1 MSQAKLKN
9 VEDIYALTG
18 MQQLMLVHALH
29 ASNSEILQE
38 QLVCS
43 VEGQLDAE
51 TLKRAWKSVVS
62 RHPALRTCFLWEG
75 LQKPLQVVR
84 QQVEVPWEELDWRG
98 MAGDEQLRRI
108 DGWLEADRK
117 APLELTRAPLM
128 RMCLIRLDND
138 RWRFFW
144 RAHHLRFDGWSLAF
158 VLGEVLAQYL
168 ALDRAQKLQLPPA
181 PPFRDYL
188 RWLERQDAAQ
198 AAAFWRRQLGDFVQP
213 TPLTFSAPR
222 CESPAEDAASPKPE
236 VYGDERLRLSAA
248 ATAALNSWARR
259 RQLTPAVLVQAAWA
273 LLLARSSRHNDIV
286 LGATVSGRP
295 ADLAGVEAMVGPF
308 INNVPLRVRID
319 PDQALSA
326 WLQTLQKQMADLAPY
341 QHTPLVEVEAQS
353 GIPPGRRLFESLVVF
368 ENYPIAENCRK
379 LDAPF
384 EIHDLQATIKTI
396 YPLTLA
402 ATPGDELLLEIRYLR
417 QRFAAAAMRRLL
429 SELQTL
435 LAAFPEGAER
445 TVGEFGNL
453 EGLIDVAADGAQG
466 AGDRVRPLGSREF
479 VSPRNELEA
488 RLAAIWSEL
497 LGFDGVGVHDNF
509 FELGG
514 DSMLAVRL
522 MAEVERACGRKLPL
536 AWLFQDATI
545 EHLAQVLSGAEQGDG
560 TSSLVPIRAHARGM
574 KQPLFC
580 VHPAGGTVFCYR
592 ELARHLDAQRPIY
605 GLQARGIDGCQP
617 PHTRIEDMAADYIAA
632 MRSVQP
638 AGPYLLAGWSLGG
651 ILAFEMARQL
661 AAAGQQTALLAVIDA
676 GMVSPDESFDEDDF
690 LPVLLEMFPDEYRP
704 SREELQGLRPAEQ
717 LDFFRRRAQRAG
729 VVLGGDSPVQDQH
742 VFQAFQ
748 ANLNALLEYRP
759 RPYPGR
765 LTLFRAADGVTA
777 LHRAPQL
784 GWRPW
789 AGGGIDEHVISGEHV
804 HLFREPH
811 IQAVAELLDA
821 CLRQV
826 EHD

>member
-1 MSQAKLKN
+1 
-9 VEDIYALTG
+9 
-18 MQQLMLVHALH
+18 
-29 ASNSEILQE
+29 
-38 QLVCS
+38 
-43 VEGQLDAE
+43 
-51 TLKRAWKSVVS
+51 
-62 RHPALRTCFLWEG
+62 
-75 LQKPLQVVR
+75 
-84 QQVEVPWEELDWRG
+84 
-98 MAGDEQLRRI
+98 
-108 DGWLEADRK
+108 
-117 APLELTRAPLM
+117 
-128 RMCLIRLDND
+128 
-138 RWRFFW
+138 
-144 RAHHLRFDGWSLAF
+144 
-158 VLGEVLAQYL
+158 
-168 ALDRAQKLQLPPA
+168 
-181 PPFRDYL
+181 
-188 RWLERQDAAQ
+188 
-198 AAAFWRRQLGDFVQP
+198 
-213 TPLTFSAPR
+213 
-222 CESPAEDAASPKPE
+222 
-236 VYGDERLRLSAA
+236 
-248 ATAALNSWARR
+248 
-259 RQLTPAVLVQAAWA
+259 
-273 LLLARSSRHNDIV
+273 
-286 LGATVSGRP
+286 
-295 ADLAGVEAMVGPF
+295 
-308 INNVPLRVRID
+308 
-319 PDQALSA
+319 
-326 WLQTLQKQMADLAPY
+326 
-341 QHTPLVEVEAQS
+341 
-353 GIPPGRRLFESLVVF
+353 
-368 ENYPIAENCRK
+368 
-379 LDAPF
+379 
-384 EIHDLQATIKTI
+384 
-396 YPLTLA
+396 
-402 ATPGDELLLEIRYLR
+402 
-417 QRFAAAAMRRLL
+417 
-429 SELQTL
+429 
-435 LAAFPEGAER
+435 
-445 TVGEFGNL
+445 
-453 EGLIDVAADGAQG
+453 
-466 AGDRVRPLGSREF
+466 
-479 VSPRNELEA
+479 
-488 RLAAIWSEL
+488 
-497 LGFDGVGVHDNF
+497 
-509 FELGG
+509 
-514 DSMLAVRL
+514 
-522 MAEVERACGRKLPL
+522 
-536 AWLFQDATI
+536 
-545 EHLAQVLSGAEQGDG
+545 
-560 TSSLVPIRAHARGM
+560 M

-748 ANLNALLEYRP
+748 ANLNALLEYHP